1 MTAWWKLREQ
11 EWEVHRPHLQQ
22 VDHVQTS
29 RLKTMPFFL
38 YTVYRLS
45 HRLPVTSLLYFPT
58 IPLHVS
64 QFSRG
69 TLCVHLLSGRA
80 PNCTIFSCVILPVIS
95 EPQTIETES
104 VYPQDLCYV
113 QLLIRFVC
121 KMCVFFL
128 HNSILSQYPLGSS
141 GTSICNV
148 SQAPAWQIWR
158 LLIPCCSWHLRKSES
173 RFLSIR
179 VKN

>member
-1 MTAWWKLREQ
+1 MFA
-11 EWEVHRPHLQQ
+11 
-22 VDHVQTS
+22 S
-29 RLKTMPFFL
+29 FL
-38 YTVYRLS
+38 WAPYVSISYQGE
-45 HRLPVTSLLYFPT
+45 LLIVLF
-58 IPLHVS
+58 
-64 QFSRG
+64 
-69 TLCVHLLSGRA
+69 
-80 PNCTIFSCVILPVIS
+80 FSCVILPVIS
-95 EPQTIETES
+95 EPQTMES

-158 LLIPCCSWHLRKSES
+158 LLIPCCSWHLRKSQS

-179 VKN
+179 VKNENKKWTPHCRNPIHHLKVSQTEVSKN